1 MYRWMKVEALIV
13 FLVLACIPLVAF
25 ADSETN
31 LGITVEAPASGGGAL
46 IESTDIADLDLV
58 VSPDTPSASA
68 VVTLLV
74 HVDQAVTS
82 ISIGA
87 EISNKSSLK
96 IKWYNL
102 LENGHLFIG
111 GSSGAAANQGNSW
124 QFGTVWQFSG
134 EPPETGVSA
143 GDYEIEIP
151 VVLDLTAEGT
161 VNPRD
166 IPEGSTNGKATI
178 IWTIT
183 VGTL

>member
-1 MYRWMKVEALIV
+1 MYRWISFKTLITL
-13 FLVLACIPLVAF
+13 LVLVCVPLAVL

-46 IESTDIADLDLV
+46 IESTDIADLDLI

-68 VVTLLV
+68 IVTLLV

-82 ISIGA
+82 INIGA

-111 GSSGAAANQGNSW
+111 ESFGAAADQGNGW
-124 QFGTVWQFSG
+124 QFGTVWEFSG
-134 EPPETGVSA
+134 DPEGTGVLP
-143 GDYEIEIP
+143 GDYEVEIP
-151 VVLDLTAEGT
+151 IVLDLTAAGT

>member
-1 MYRWMKVEALIV
+1 MRRSTA
-13 FLVLACIPLVAF
+13 FTVLTVVLLLTGLSVAGF
-25 ADSETN
+25 ASNETN
-31 LGITVEAPASGGGAL
+31 LGITIEPPSTGGGAL

-58 VSPDTPSASA
+58 VSPDNPIGSSM
-68 VVTLLV
+68 VTLLV

-82 ISIGA
+82 INIGA

-102 LENGHLFIG
+102 LENGHLLIG
-111 GSSGAAANQGNSW
+111 GSAGAPADKGNGW
-124 QFGTVWQFSG
+124 QFGTIWQSTDAWL
-134 EPPETGVSA
+134 PS
-143 GDYEIEIP
+143 GDYEIQVPIE
-151 VVLDLTAEGT
+151 LDLTANGT

>member
-1 MYRWMKVEALIV
+1 MYRWMNMKALIV
-13 FLVLACIPLVAF
+13 LFVLICVPLVVL

-46 IESTDIADLDLV
+46 IESTDVAALDLV

-68 VVTLLV
+68 IVTLLV
-74 HVDQAVTS
+74 HVDQAVTN
-82 ISIGA
+82 INIGA

-111 GSSGAAANQGNSW
+111 GSSGGPAGQGNSW

-134 EPPETGVSA
+134 EPAGTGVSA

-151 VVLDLTAEGT
+151 IVLDLTAGGT